1 MTVQDKTTTI
11 SGARVHYLEAGEDHG
26 RALLLLHG
34 LGTAQLNWQAVIPLL
49 AEEYHVLAPDLPGYG
64 ASAALPDM
72 RLQPLMQW
80 LKSLLDTSN
89 IQQAVVVGS
98 STIGGLIARL
108 FAAGEPQYVP
118 ATILV
123 NGGSVPNLPPFLRS
137 LANMPVL
144 GEFAFGLLAG
154 STTSSGA
161 IGRMVHVESVKT
173 PDLIQ
178 QVRASGKAVS
188 GMLRLVA
195 RDPLPENRSPLVPT
209 MLLWGADDQL
219 ATLDEAEKIKGSIP
233 GATLSPIADCGHL
246 PQLEASEVFV
256 WQVQQFVESLSRP
269 RKTESKG
276 AGMLGQKK

>member
-1 MTVQDKTTTI
+1 MMVQDKNTTI
-11 SGARVHYLEAGEDHG
+11 GGAHVHYLQAGEEHG

-34 LGTAQLNWQAVIPLL
+34 LGTAEMNWQGVMPML
-49 AEEYHVLAPDLPGYG
+49 AENFHVLAPDLPGYG
-64 ASAALPDM
+64 DSAVLPDM

-80 LKSLLDTSN
+80 LKTLLDRAG

-118 ATILV
+118 AAILV
-123 NGGSVPNLPPFLRS
+123 NGGSVPSLPPILRTV
-137 LANMPVL
+137 ANMPVL
-144 GEFAFGLLAG
+144 GDLAFGLLAG
-154 STTSSGA
+154 STTSPGA
-161 IGRMVHVESVKT
+161 INRMVHVASVKT
-173 PDLIQ
+173 PELNQ
-178 QVRASGKAVS
+178 QVRASGNSVS

-195 RDPLPENRSPLVPT
+195 RDPLPANRSPLVPT

-219 ATLDEAEKIKGSIP
+219 ATLDEAEKIKATIP
-233 GATLSPIADCGHL
+233 GSTLSPIADCGHL

-256 WQVQQFVESLSRP
+256 WQVQQFVENLTRP
-269 RKTESKG
+269 RKAESRG

>member
-11 SGARVHYLEAGEDHG
+11 GGAHAHYLQAGEEHG

-34 LGTAQLNWQAVIPLL
+34 LGTSHMNWQGVIPLL
-49 AEEYHVLAPDLPGYG
+49 AENYHVLAPDLPGYG
-64 ASAALPDM
+64 GSAALPDM

-80 LKSLLDTSN
+80 LKTLLDSSN
-89 IQQAVVVGS
+89 VQQAVVVGS

-108 FAAGEPQYVP
+108 FAACEPQYVP
-118 ATILV
+118 AAILV
-123 NGGSVPNLPPFLRS
+123 NGGSVPNLPPFLRTV
-137 LANMPVL
+137 ANIPML
-144 GEFAFGLLAG
+144 GDFAFGLLAG
-154 STTSSGA
+154 STSSPGA
-161 IGRMVHVESVKT
+161 INRMVHVESVKT

-178 QVRASGKAVS
+178 QVRASRKGVA

-195 RDPLPENRSPLVPT
+195 RDPLPQNRSPLVPT

-219 ATLDEAEKIKGSIP
+219 ATLDEAEKIKASIP

-256 WQVQQFVESLSRP
+256 WQVQQFLENLTRP
-269 RKTESKG
+269 RKTESRG